1 MWLKKVAKSS
11 CFSASIAAASHALSV
26 VAHTELRVQWPV
38 WWWQINLS
46 EVTNNRLNTVPW
58 CMSEVGWMGWS
69 SSGLLY
75 YTIFNASSSWP
86 SGSRAGWSAILRQ
99 FWGSSCFHEHFIL
112 SQPHDENLA
121 CLDFFSNYC
130 GCPCVGFTSLRWMIK
145 TKPWLLTLLH
155 WNVIKMYS
163 AYISRVVDGP
173 PSVSAIPGLT
183 SSPNKIKAQENEG
196 TLITWIR
203 KFERTRYISKWDGGT
218 ASMCF
223 AWCSTAT
230 VRVICIWTFDHLIC
244 GVLIRKKNKVF
255 SDIPVQCGLIPATAV
270 PWTALDGYCSSRPP
284 SV

>member
-1 MWLKKVAKSS
+1 MYQ
-11 CFSASIAAASHALSV
+11 V
-26 VAHTELRVQWPV
+26 VGHQVLEQADLPYWDS
-38 WWWQINLS
+38 S
-46 EVTNNRLNTVPW
+46 EVRVVS
-58 CMSEVGWMGWS
+58 MS
-69 SSGLLY
+69 
-75 YTIFNASSSWP
+75 
-86 SGSRAGWSAILRQ
+86 
-99 FWGSSCFHEHFIL
+99 IL
-112 SQPHDENLA
+112 SCLNLMMKIF
-121 CLDFFSNYC
+121 LGDTVSLSWFFSNYC

-163 AYISRVVDGP
+163 AYISWVVDGP

-183 SSPNKIKAQENEG
+183 SSLNKIKAQENEG

-203 KFERTRYISKWDGGT
+203 IFERTRYISKWDGGT

-230 VRVICIWTFDHLIC
+230 VQVVCIWTFNHLIC
-244 GVLIRKKNKVF
+244 GVLIQKKNKVF
-255 SDIPVQCGLIPATAV
+255 LDIPVQCGLIPVTAI